1 MTARRGQASL
11 PPLAIALLV
20 LTSVTIL
27 GLVVADGAL
36 AAADRTP
43 DERRMA
49 VALGERLIAADSPL
63 TERANVLNATA
74 LSRLDGDRLRSAF
87 PVVADRDVRVAVGEE
102 HFVATDANVRGTTI
116 RRLALVAETDE
127 RLLEPPG
134 GLSGGVTLP
143 RRTDSVELTL
153 SPRSNDTIRTVRA
166 NDRVVLHDDS
176 GLEGTFEVDL
186 SARETTRLSFD
197 ANRTLSDDAVEIVL
211 PTERTTKA
219 TLAVTVDG

>member
-1 MTARRGQASL
+1 MTDDRGQASL

-20 LTSVTIL
+20 LTGVTIL

-43 DERRMA
+43 DERRAA

-63 TERANVLNATA
+63 TERAHVLNETR
-74 LSRLDGDRLRSAF
+74 LERLDGDRLPSAF

-102 HFVATDANVRGTTI
+102 HVVATDDDVRGTTI
-116 RRLALVAETDE
+116 RRLALVAETDD

-143 RRTDSVELTL
+143 RRADSIELTL
-153 SPRSNDTIRTVRA
+153 SPRANNTIRTVRA
-166 NDRVVLHDDS
+166 NDRIVLHDDG
-176 GLEGTFEVDL
+176 GLDGTYDVTL
-186 SARETTRLSFD
+186 SARETTRLTVD
-197 ANRTLSDDAVEIVL
+197 ANRTLADDAVDIVL

-219 TLAVTVDG
+219 TVVVTVGD